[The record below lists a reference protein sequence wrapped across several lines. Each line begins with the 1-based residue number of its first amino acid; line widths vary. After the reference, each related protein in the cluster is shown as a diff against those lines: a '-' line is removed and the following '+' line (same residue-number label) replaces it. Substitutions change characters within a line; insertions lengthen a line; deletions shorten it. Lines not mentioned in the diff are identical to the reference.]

1 MNSLNMKIEPYANLQ
16 GANLQG
22 ADLREANLQGANLRG
37 ANLQG
42 AYLKGVDFQVAYLQ
56 GAYLQGAKLQGAYL
70 QRAYLKG
77 ADLREANFQG
87 ANLQWAVL
95 KEADLQGANLQGAYL
110 QGAKLQ
116 GAKLQGAYLPHFQ
129 IVPSEGSFIGWK
141 KTTKGVIRVFIP
153 PDAERTSSLVSR
165 KCRASRVVP
174 LDEGGESPTYKG
186 KLSYKK
192 GVAVYADKFDPDIRL
207 DCTHG
212 IHFFMT
218 KQEAE
223 EWMI

>member
-1 MNSLNMKIEPYANLQ
+1 MKIEPYANLQ
-16 GANLQG
+16 
-22 ADLREANLQGANLRG
+22 G

-110 QGAKLQ
+110 QGAYLQ
-116 GAKLQGAYLPHFQ
+116 GAYLQGANLKEANLQGAYLQGAYLPHFQ